1 MILKL
6 LKDKSVVEKLE
17 HFANVANEMSSKLV
31 VKDDITDDYNVNRN
45 NLKVFLSLIGI
56 LHQHYSDEEDPM
68 AGISIIEND
77 MDELQNNLWKLQDE
91 SEAQDKFKVECE
103 EKMYDAQKTRDN
115 QDELRVEYEEKM
127 YDAQKESESKEE
139 FRVENE
145 EKMYDAQ
152 KEMNKYEE
160 KMYEVQKEVDKY
172 EEKMH
177 DAQKEVTKCE
187 EKMYDD
193 QKERDT
199 QEKLRIEYEEKMW
212 DSQKERDIQSDQIV
226 DNETKMYDAQKE
238 RDILNEKIYSGYE
251 KLDVKLNKVKVWL
264 DSLDP
269 ARKQWVV
276 DNFLT
281 DNIKK
286 KIFELEKKYGG

>member
-17 HFANVANEMSSKLV
+17 HFANVVNDMSSKLV

-56 LHQHYSDEEDPM
+56 LHQHYSDEKDPM

-77 MDELQNNLWKLQDE
+77 MDELQNSLWKLQDE
-91 SEAQDKFKVECE
+91 SEAQDRFKVGCE
-103 EKMYDAQKTRDN
+103 EKMYNAQKESDN

-127 YDAQKESESKEE
+127 YNAQKESESKEE
-139 FRVENE
+139 FRVKYE

-152 KEMNKYEE
+152 KVAAKYEE
-160 KMYEVQKEVDKY
+160 KMFE
-172 EEKMH
+172 
-177 DAQKEVTKCE
+177 AQKV
-187 EKMYDD
+187 
-193 QKERDT
+193 RDN
-199 QEKLRIEYEEKMW
+199 QEKLRVEYEEKMW
-212 DSQKERDIQSDQIV
+212 DSQKERDTQSDQV
-226 DNETKMYDAQKE
+226 VNNETKMYDAQKE

-251 KLDVKLNKVKVWL
+251 KLEIKLNKIKVWL

-269 ARKQWVV
+269 AHKQWVV

-286 KIFELEKKYGG
+286 KIFELEKKYG

>member
-17 HFANVANEMSSKLV
+17 HFANVANEMSSKLI
-31 VKDDITDDYNVNRN
+31 VKDDIVDDYNVNRN

-56 LHQHYSDEEDPM
+56 LHQHYSDEKDPM

-77 MDELQNNLWKLQDE
+77 MDELQNSLWKLQDE
-91 SEAQDKFKVECE
+91 SEVEDKFK
-103 EKMYDAQKTRDN
+103 
-115 QDELRVEYEEKM
+115 VEYEEKM

-139 FRVENE
+139 FRVDYE

-172 EEKMH
+172 EEKVH
-177 DAQKEVTKCE
+177 DAQKE
-187 EKMYDD
+187 MWNA
-193 QKERDT
+193 QKERDK
-199 QEKLRIEYEEKMW
+199 QDELRVEYEKKMW
-212 DSQKERDIQSDQIV
+212 DS
-226 DNETKMYDAQKE
+226 QKE

-251 KLDVKLNKVKVWL
+251 KLEIKLNKIKVWL

-269 ARKQWVV
+269 AHKQWVV

-286 KIFELEKKYGG
+286 KIFELEKKYG

>member
-17 HFANVANEMSSKLV
+17 HFANVVNDMSSKLV

-56 LHQHYSDEEDPM
+56 LHQHYSDEKDPM

-77 MDELQNNLWKLQDE
+77 MDELQNSLWKLQDE
-91 SEAQDKFKVECE
+91 SESQDKFKVECE
-103 EKMYDAQKTRDN
+103 EKMYDAKKEHDN
-115 QDELRVEYEEKM
+115 QDGLRVEYEEKMYNAQKERDSKEEFRVEYEEKM
-127 YDAQKESESKEE
+127 YDA
-139 FRVENE
+139 
-145 EKMYDAQ
+145 
-152 KEMNKYEE
+152 
-160 KMYEVQKEVDKY
+160 QKEVDKY

-251 KLDVKLNKVKVWL
+251 KLDVKLNKIKVWL

-269 ARKQWVV
+269 VHKQWVV

-286 KIFELEKKYGG
+286 KIFELEKKYG

>member
-103 EKMYDAQKTRDN
+103 EKMYDAQKESDN

-127 YDAQKESESKEE
+127 YDAQKDSDNQDE
-139 FRVENE
+139 FRVEYE
-145 EKMYDAQ
+145 KKMYDAK
-152 KEMNKYEE
+152 KEMDKYEE
-160 KMYEVQKEVDKY
+160 KMYEVQKEVTNY
-172 EEKMH
+172 EEKMFE
-177 DAQKEVTKCE
+177 AQKV
-187 EKMYDD
+187 
-193 QKERDT
+193 RDN
-199 QEKLRIEYEEKMW
+199 QEKLRVEYEEKMW
-212 DSQKERDIQSDQIV
+212 DSQKERDTQSDQIV

-251 KLDVKLNKVKVWL
+251 KLDVKLNKIKVWL

>member
-17 HFANVANEMSSKLV
+17 HFANVANEMSSKLI
-31 VKDDITDDYNVNRN
+31 VKDDIVDDYNVNRN

-56 LHQHYSDEEDPM
+56 LHQHYSDEKDPM

-77 MDELQNNLWKLQDE
+77 MDELQNSLWKLQDE
-91 SEAQDKFKVECE
+91 SEVEDKFK
-103 EKMYDAQKTRDN
+103 
-115 QDELRVEYEEKM
+115 VEYEEKM
-127 YDAQKESESKEE
+127 YNAQKESESKEE
-139 FRVENE
+139 FRVKYE

-152 KEMNKYEE
+152 KVAAKYEE
-160 KMYEVQKEVDKY
+160 KMFE
-172 EEKMH
+172 
-177 DAQKEVTKCE
+177 AQKV
-187 EKMYDD
+187 
-193 QKERDT
+193 RDN
-199 QEKLRIEYEEKMW
+199 QEKLRVEYEEKMW
-212 DSQKERDIQSDQIV
+212 DSQKERDTQSDQV
-226 DNETKMYDAQKE
+226 VNNETKMYDAQKE

-251 KLDVKLNKVKVWL
+251 KLEIKLNKIKVWL

-269 ARKQWVV
+269 SHKQWVV

-286 KIFELEKKYGG
+286 KIFELEKKYG

>member
-77 MDELQNNLWKLQDE
+77 MDDLQNNLWKLQDE

-103 EKMYDAQKTRDN
+103 EKMYDAQKESDN

-127 YDAQKESESKEE
+127 YDAQKDSDNQDD
-139 FRVENE
+139 FRVE
-145 EKMYDAQ
+145 
-152 KEMNKYEE
+152 
-160 KMYEVQKEVDKY
+160 
-172 EEKMH
+172 
-177 DAQKEVTKCE
+177 
-187 EKMYDD
+187 
-193 QKERDT
+193 
-199 QEKLRIEYEEKMW
+199 
-212 DSQKERDIQSDQIV
+212 
-226 DNETKMYDAQKE
+226 
-238 RDILNEKIYSGYE
+238 
-251 KLDVKLNKVKVWL
+251 
-264 DSLDP
+264 
-269 ARKQWVV
+269 
-276 DNFLT
+276 
-281 DNIKK
+281 
-286 KIFELEKKYGG
+286 

>member
-145 EKMYDAQ
+145 EKM
-152 KEMNKYEE
+152 
-160 KMYEVQKEVDKY
+160 
-172 EEKMH
+172 H

-251 KLDVKLNKVKVWL
+251 KLDVKLNKIKVWL

-269 ARKQWVV
+269 VHKQWVV

-286 KIFELEKKYGG
+286 KIFELEKKYG

>member
-17 HFANVANEMSSKLV
+17 HFANVVNEMSSKLI
-31 VKDDITDDYNVNRN
+31 VKDDIIDDYNINRN

-56 LHQHYSDEEDPM
+56 LHQYYSDEKDPM

-139 FRVENE
+139 FRVEN
-145 EKMYDAQ
+145 
-152 KEMNKYEE
+152 
-160 KMYEVQKEVDKY
+160 

-251 KLDVKLNKVKVWL
+251 KLDVKLNKIKVWL

-269 ARKQWVV
+269 VHKQWVV

>member
-103 EKMYDAQKTRDN
+103 EKMYDAQKESDN

-127 YDAQKESESKEE
+127 YDAQK
-139 FRVENE
+139 VV
-145 EKMYDAQ
+145 D
-152 KEMNKYEE
+152 KYEE
-160 KMYEVQKEVDKY
+160 KMYEVQKEVTNY
-172 EEKMH
+172 EEKMF
-177 DAQKEVTKCE
+177 EV
-187 EKMYDD
+187 